1 MLVRYMIKEEY
12 MPVVLESLKDDVFT
26 ITLNRPDRK
35 NAMDYDLL
43 KGLYEAMKNAA
54 RESAPLIVIRG
65 SGGAFCSGGDIIAFR
80 EAGDAEA
87 LIDAEAA
94 VLNESIKLIRNIPA
108 IVIAVIE
115 GVAVGAGVG
124 LALACDLSIATKK
137 TIMNM
142 GYRRIG
148 LTPDGGGSI
157 LLPRIVGAK
166 LFNELYLLSR
176 NVTMDEAKDL
186 GLINF
191 LCDDAEV
198 DSKLDELI
206 RSLKALPMETMGKFK
221 DLVNRCLFFGL
232 ETHLDMERRY
242 VADLAAQPL
251 FKQRL
256 DEFFRRK

>member
-1 MLVRYMIKEEY
+1 MIKEEY

-54 RESAPLIVIRG
+54 REKVPLVVIRG

-176 NVTMDEAKDL
+176 NATMDEAKDL

>member
-1 MLVRYMIKEEY
+1 
-12 MPVVLESLKDDVFT
+12 
-26 ITLNRPDRK
+26 
-35 NAMDYDLL
+35 
-43 KGLYEAMKNAA
+43 
-54 RESAPLIVIRG
+54 
-65 SGGAFCSGGDIIAFR
+65 
-80 EAGDAEA
+80 
-87 LIDAEAA
+87 
-94 VLNESIKLIRNIPA
+94 
-108 IVIAVIE
+108 
-115 GVAVGAGVG
+115 
-124 LALACDLSIATKK
+124 
-137 TIMNM
+137 
-142 GYRRIG
+142 
-148 LTPDGGGSI
+148 
-157 LLPRIVGAK
+157 
-166 LFNELYLLSR
+166 
-176 NVTMDEAKDL
+176 MDEAKDL